1 MPVRSLSSRANA
13 QEETTVRRRAGYVIA
28 VAVIAGAVGV
38 ASLLVSLAPEPDTH
52 EPPSQIPYVSTVRI
66 VAGTGPIPVRGAGTV
81 RPSAQVDIAPQV
93 GGRVAWVDEG
103 FVSGRHVHAGQMLFR
118 LEEADYEFGVREA
131 EAALA
136 LREVALLEARED
148 AAIAQAEYERYAQ
161 RQPENAPSKANPL
174 TLHIPQLKAAQ
185 AALAREEAALAQAKL
200 ALSRTGITAPFDG
213 VVHDESVDIGQ
224 LLMPGQSVG
233 RLFSSAAVEV
243 VVSLSDADAAL
254 IPRLWRLE
262 EESHGVVAVVY
273 AEYGDVAYA
282 WRGYVDRADASLDA
296 ETRTIDVIVHVP
308 DPFAPGVPA
317 ASTAGQDSPPPLLV
331 GKFVEVAIEGL
342 VPDDYFRVRRAALQA
357 DDEIW
362 TVRDDQTVRVV
373 PVRVLQRIDDDVYVT
388 GELED
393 SQLAVTGGIRFATD
407 GMAVRAGEA
416 R

>member
-1 MPVRSLSSRANA
+1 M
-13 QEETTVRRRAGYVIA
+13 RRRTGYVIA
-28 VAVIAGAVGV
+28 VGVIAGAAGV
-38 ASLLVSLAPEPDTH
+38 ATLLVSLAPEPDTH
-52 EPPSQIPYVSTVRI
+52 EPPSQTPYVKTARI
-66 VAGTGPIPVRGAGTV
+66 VAGAGPIPVRGAGTV

-103 FVSGRHVHAGQMLFR
+103 FVSGRHVHAGQTLFR

-136 LREVALLEARED
+136 IREVALLQARED
-148 AAIAQAEYERYAQ
+148 AAIAQAEYERYAK
-161 RQPENAPSKANPL
+161 RQGENAPTKPNPL

-200 ALSRTGITAPFDG
+200 ALSRTGVTAPFDG

-224 LLMPGQSVG
+224 LLVPGQSVG
-233 RLFSSAAVEV
+233 RLFSSDAVEV
-243 VVSLSDADAAL
+243 VVALSDADAAL
-254 IPRLWRLE
+254 IPRLWRHE
-262 EESHGVVAVVY
+262 GESQGVVAVVY

-308 DPFAPGVPA
+308 DPFAPGAPA
-317 ASTAGQDSPPPLLV
+317 ASAAGQDTPPLLV

-362 TVRDDQTVRVV
+362 TVRDDGTVRLV
-373 PVRVLQRIDDDVYVT
+373 PVRVLQRMDDDVYVT

-393 SQLAVTGGIRFATD
+393 GQLAVTGGIRFATD

>member
-1 MPVRSLSSRANA
+1 MGKR
-13 QEETTVRRRAGYVIA
+13 TGYLVAIA
-28 VAVIAGAVGV
+28 FIAGAVGLAAV
-38 ASLLVSLAPEPDTH
+38 LVSLAPEPDTH
-52 EPPSQIPYVSTVRI
+52 EPPSQIPYVDTARI

-81 RPSAQVDIAPQV
+81 RPSAEVDIAPQV
-93 GGRVAWVDEG
+93 GGRVVWVDG
-103 FVSGRHVHAGQMLFR
+103 DFVSGRHVEAGQVLFR
-118 LEEADYEFGVREA
+118 VEEADYEFRVREA

-136 LREVALLEARED
+136 ARQVALLEARED

-161 RQPENAPSKANPL
+161 RQPENASGEPNPL
-174 TLHIPQLKAAQ
+174 TLHIPQLKAAH

-200 ALSRTGITAPFDG
+200 ALSRTRVAAPFDG
-213 VVHDESVDIGQ
+213 VVHDESVDVGQ
-224 LLMPGQSVG
+224 LVTPGQSVG
-233 RLFSSAAVEV
+233 RLYSSDAVEV

-254 IPRLWRLE
+254 IPRLWQYDR
-262 EESHGVVAVVY
+262 ESQPVVAVVF

-317 ASTAGQDSPPPLLV
+317 AASAAGQDTTPPLLL
-331 GKFVEVAIEGL
+331 GKFVEVAIEGS
-342 VPDDYFRVRRAALQA
+342 VPVDYFRVRRAALRA

-362 TVRDDQTVRVV
+362 VVRDDGTVRVV

-388 GELED
+388 GELEGG
-393 SQLAVTGGIRFATD
+393 QLAVTNGIRFATD

-416 R
+416 RRR

>member
-1 MPVRSLSSRANA
+1 M
-13 QEETTVRRRAGYVIA
+13 RRRTGYAIA

-38 ASLLVSLAPEPDTH
+38 ATLLVSLAPEPDTH
-52 EPPSQIPYVSTVRI
+52 EPPSQIPYVSTARI
-66 VAGTGPIPVRGAGTV
+66 VAGAGPIPVRGAGTV

-161 RQPENAPSKANPL
+161 RQPENAPTKANPL

-262 EESHGVVAVVY
+262 GESHGVVAVVY

-317 ASTAGQDSPPPLLV
+317 AAAAAGQDTSPPLLV

-342 VPDDYFRVRRAALQA
+342 VPADYFRVRRAALQA
-357 DDEIW
+357 DNEIW
-362 TVRDDQTVRVV
+362 VVRDDQTVRVV

-393 SQLAVTGGIRFATD
+393 GQLAVTGGIRFSTE
-407 GMAVRAGEA
+407 GMEVRTGES
-416 R
+416 RGR